1 MNRMT
6 LVFATFL
13 FFVGIPCNEG
23 SEAPVCHSGHACG
36 MSLLQAHFGVQSAA
50 SAAASQPPNANPW
63 TVPTAGLSAW
73 YQHENVSATAW
84 PSSVGGF
91 ATKPTGQLASVSS
104 DVPHYLYGTSQ
115 SYLRWGLILNS
126 QQFTICTVTKYPAD
140 ANPRQRTFTADS
152 VVGCNWLVAQWG
164 GQNGVAFGGDAAG
177 WLTSSSSTTTRP
189 WTVMCATN
197 TGVVFVDD
205 CKSIGNGHAG
215 CTGEQ
220 VGEPVTND
228 PTAYW
233 GLHEPSGFAVL
244 EVITWNRALSTGE
257 INNALGYLNYVV
269 DQSSSGCTNTAPAT
283 TTTTRQQRPRLR
295 HQLQIPG
302 QCRRLA

>member
-1 MNRMT
+1 
-6 LVFATFL
+6 
-13 FFVGIPCNEG
+13 
-23 SEAPVCHSGHACG
+23 
-36 MSLLQAHFGVQSAA
+36 
-50 SAAASQPPNANPW
+50 
-63 TVPTAGLSAW
+63 
-73 YQHENVSATAW
+73 
-84 PSSVGGF
+84 
-91 ATKPTGQLASVSS
+91 
-104 DVPHYLYGTSQ
+104 
-115 SYLRWGLILNS
+115 
-126 QQFTICTVTKYPAD
+126 
-140 ANPRQRTFTADS
+140 
-152 VVGCNWLVAQWG
+152 
-164 GQNGVAFGGDAAG
+164 
-177 WLTSSSSTTTRP
+177 
-189 WTVMCATN
+189 MCATN

-283 TTTTRQQRPRLR
+283 TTTTTAAAAPAPAPSGTEDGFDVDILHVRMNVQHAAR
-295 HQLQIPG
+295 
-302 QCRRLA
+302 